1 MRTRAKVVATDGDY
15 AIVACDRR
23 SACDGC
29 HKKAE
34 GEFSVCSLMGSGRT
48 MNARAYNAAGAQV
61 GDTVELETASSR
73 VLGYA
78 ALVFLAPVAL
88 GVLFYALF
96 SLINTLTAGIMAA
109 VGFILPLICAAIID
123 RIGRDSRLPVITE
136 IVLTD
141 VQTSPCESP
150 DGDI

>member
-1 MRTRAKVVATDGDY
+1 MKQRAIVLKEEGQYAKVSVLREE
-15 AIVACDRR
+15 ACAHCAGRV
-23 SACDGC
+23 
-29 HKKAE
+29 
-34 GEFSVCSLMGSGRT
+34 VCGTAKRLT
-48 MNARAYNAAGAQV
+48 VTVKNPVGAKQ
-61 GDTVELETASSR
+61 GDTVTLERPAER

-136 IVLTD
+136 VVLTD